1 MLRHRRGMAVQP
13 VLNILFCV
21 SSLAF
26 LNAQALPANGQR
38 HGTLE
43 NLQVHSNALEHNK
56 LGDSAEQPVAV
67 YLPPSY
73 KASPTRR
80 YPALYL
86 LHGFDSNIRSWT
98 SHGYQEMNLQDS
110 MDALIEAGTVREMI
124 VVVPNGRNAY
134 LGSYYTNSKVTGKWE
149 DFILLDLVSYV
160 DNHYRTV
167 ARAESRG
174 VAGHSMGGFAAIMMG
189 MKHPGIFGAVY
200 AMSPCC
206 LAMEADLTS
215 INPAWHTAL
224 AAKSKGGKEQFAND
238 PQSLEQFWVDVFLSL
253 AAALSPNPEQGPF
266 FVDLPYRDQ
275 NGNLVQDEPAWTEWH
290 EKMPLEIVSN
300 YGTNL
305 LQLRG
310 LFIDYGLEDDFTHI
324 PVTARLF
331 SEKLDR
337 LGVPHIVASYRGD
350 HSDHIRERLE
360 TSALPFFSRVLVREK
375 DETKPDKTH

>member
-1 MLRHRRGMAVQP
+1 MLRHKRGIAVQA
-13 VLNILFCV
+13 VLNVLICV

-26 LNAQALPANGQR
+26 LNAQALPANGLR

-43 NLQVHSNALEHNK
+43 NLQLHSRALENNK
-56 LGDSAEQPVAV
+56 LGDPADQAIAV
-67 YLPPSY
+67 YLPPTY
-73 KASPTRR
+73 KTAATRR
-80 YPALYL
+80 YPTLYL

-98 SHGYQEMNLQDS
+98 SQGYQNMNLQES
-110 MDALIEAGTVREMI
+110 MDTLIAAGGVREMI

-134 LGSYYTNSKVTGKWE
+134 LGSFYTNSSITGNWE
-149 DFILLDLVSYV
+149 DYILRDLVSHV
-160 DNHYRTV
+160 DSHYRTV
-167 ARAESRG
+167 PRADSRG
-174 VAGHSMGGFAAIMMG
+174 IAGHSMGGYAAIMMG
-189 MKHPGIFGAVY
+189 MKHPEVFGAVY

-206 LAMEADLTS
+206 LGMEADFTAS
-215 INPAWHTAL
+215 NPIWHAAL
-224 AAKSKGGKEQFAND
+224 AAKSKGAKDQFAND

-253 AAALSPNPEQGPF
+253 AAALSPDPKQGPF

-360 TSALPFFSRVLVREK
+360 TSALPFFSRVLAGER
-375 DETKPDKTH
+375 DETNLEKTH

>member
-1 MLRHRRGMAVQP
+1 MLKQRGGIALGRSVS
-13 VLNILFCV
+13 VLFCL

-26 LNAQALPANGQR
+26 LNAQAPPDGPRL
-38 HGTLE
+38 GTLE
-43 NLQVHSNALEHNK
+43 NLKVHSKALENNK
-56 LGDSAEQPVAV
+56 LGDSADQPVAV
-67 YLPPSY
+67 YLPASY
-73 KASPTRR
+73 KTSPAKR
-80 YPALYL
+80 YPTLYL

-98 SHGYQEMNLQDS
+98 SRGYQDMNLQDS
-110 MDALIEAGTVREMI
+110 MDALIASGAVREMI

-134 LGSYYTNSKVTGKWE
+134 LGSFYTNSTVTGKWE
-149 DFILLDLVSYV
+149 DFILQDLVSYV
-160 DNHYRTV
+160 DTHYRTV
-167 ARAESRG
+167 ARPESRG
-174 VAGHSMGGFAAIMMG
+174 IAGHSMGGYAAIMMG
-189 MKHPGIFGAVY
+189 MKHPQVFSAVY

-206 LAMEADLTS
+206 LGMEADLTS
-215 INPAWHTAL
+215 INPAWRAAL
-224 AAKSKGGKEQFAND
+224 AAKSKNAKDQFAND
-238 PQSLEQFWVDVFLSL
+238 PQSLEQFWVDAFLSL
-253 AAALSPNPEQGPF
+253 AAALSPDPDQGPLL
-266 FVDLPYRDQ
+266 VDLPYRDQ

-324 PVTARLF
+324 PVTARLL

-360 TSALPFFSRVLVREK
+360 TSALPFFSRVLAAEG
-375 DETKPDKTH
+375 DERKLGKTR

>member
-1 MLRHRRGMAVQP
+1 MLKRRCAVA
-13 VLNILFCV
+13 VGTAANILFFV

-26 LNAQALPANGQR
+26 LNAQVPPANATR
-38 HGTLE
+38 PGTLE
-43 NLQVHSNALEHNK
+43 NLQVHSKALENNK
-56 LGDSAEQPVAV
+56 LGDSADQAVAV

-73 KASPTRR
+73 KTSPAKR
-80 YPALYL
+80 YPTLYL

-98 SHGYQEMNLQDS
+98 SHGYQDMNLQDS
-110 MDALIEAGTVREMI
+110 MDALVAAGAVREMI
-124 VVVPNGRNAY
+124 VVVPNGRNSY
-134 LGSYYTNSKVTGKWE
+134 LGSFYTNSSVTGKWE
-149 DFILLDLVSYV
+149 DFILQDLVSYV
-160 DNHYRTV
+160 DSHYRTV
-167 ARAESRG
+167 PRAESRG
-174 VAGHSMGGFAAIMMG
+174 IAGHSMGGCAAIMMG
-189 MKHPGIFGAVY
+189 MKHPEVFSAVY

-206 LAMEADLTS
+206 LGMEADLTS
-215 INPAWHTAL
+215 SNPIWHAAL
-224 AAKSKGGKEQFAND
+224 AAKSKGAKDQFASD
-238 PQSLEQFWVDVFLSL
+238 PQSLEQFWVDAFLSL
-253 AAALSPNPEQGPF
+253 AAALSPDLNQGPF

-337 LGVPHIVASYRGD
+337 LGVPHIMASYRGD

-360 TSALPFFSRVLVREK
+360 TSALPFFSRVLVGEN
-375 DETKPDKTH
+375 DEMKSEKTH

>member
-1 MLRHRRGMAVQP
+1 MLKRRRSIALGISVG
-13 VLNILFCV
+13 VLFCL
-21 SSLAF
+21 SPLAF
-26 LNAQALPANGQR
+26 LNAQALPANGP
-38 HGTLE
+38 HTSTLE
-43 NLQVHSNALEHNK
+43 NLTVHSKALENNI
-56 LGDSAEQPVAV
+56 LGDSADQAVAV
-67 YLPPSY
+67 YLPASY
-73 KASPTRR
+73 KTSPARR

-98 SHGYQEMNLQDS
+98 SHGYQDMNLQDS
-110 MDALIEAGTVREMI
+110 MDALIAAGTVREMI

-134 LGSYYTNSKVTGKWE
+134 LGSFYTNSSVTGKWE
-149 DFILLDLVSYV
+149 DFILQDLVSYV
-160 DNHYRTV
+160 DTHYRTLP
-167 ARAESRG
+167 RPESRG
-174 VAGHSMGGFAAIMMG
+174 IAGHSMGGYAAIMMG
-189 MKHPGIFGAVY
+189 MKHPQVFSAVY

-206 LAMEADLTS
+206 LGMEADLTS
-215 INPAWHTAL
+215 INPAWHAAL
-224 AAKSKGGKEQFAND
+224 AAKSKNAKDQFASD
-238 PQSLEQFWVDVFLSL
+238 PQSLEQFWVDAYLSL
-253 AAALSPNPEQGPF
+253 AAALSPNPDRGPF

-275 NGNLVQDEPAWTEWH
+275 NGNLVQDEPGWTEWH

-360 TSALPFFSRVLVREK
+360 SSALPFFSRVLAGERAEV
-375 DETKPDKTH
+375 KPDKTH